1 MSLSNPASVARPPPR
16 RDIRLAVLTF
26 FRELTLVPVIV
37 VLMIVGTI
45 VNPVFFTSSN
55 LINVA
60 EGGAALGMVV
70 VAETLILLTGKFD
83 ISLQGTFGL
92 AALLGAWL
100 IAPKSSSGL
109 GLELSPWLGLLIVL
123 LVGLVVGTFNGMLVI
138 KANFNAFIFTL
149 AMSILLTGL
158 QLGWLGGKTVYH
170 LPEVYIYL
178 GSESWFG
185 IPAAVWVPTVIFVVA
200 ELFLRYHRVG
210 RAMYA
215 IGGNLEAAR
224 AAGIKVDR
232 IRMGVFML
240 ASVLAAVGGLM
251 QAGRV
256 TAVTAGQGSN
266 LIFGVFA
273 AAVIGGVA
281 RDGGRG
287 RMAGALTGVI
297 LLALVTNILT
307 LSNISST
314 WVAALDPKSAEGTV
328 ANIAAAGGDAAAFT
342 VDVTQETDCEALVA
356 AVVTRYGRID
366 VLFNNAGIAGV
377 GTVHET
383 SLQLWEAV
391 MAVNVRGGV

>member
-1 MSLSNPASVARPPPR
+1 MAETTADRPAAPAGSKVGR
-16 RDIRLAVLTF
+16 RDWRFTLLNW
-26 FRELTLVPVIV
+26 FRELTLVPVII
-37 VLMIVGTI
+37 VLMIAGAF
-45 VNPVFFTSSN
+45 VNPVFFTPSN

-60 EGGAALGMVV
+60 QGGADLGMVV
-70 VAETLILLTGKFD
+70 VAESLILLTGKFD

-100 IAPKSSSGL
+100 VAPKLSSGL
-109 GLELSPWLGLLIVL
+109 GTQWSPWVGLLVVL
-123 LVGLVVGTFNGMLVI
+123 GVGLVVGTFNGFLVI

-158 QLGWLGGKTVYH
+158 QLGWLGGQTVYN
-170 LPEVYIYL
+170 LPEAFIYL
-178 GSESWFG
+178 GAESWLG
-185 IPAAVWVPTVIFVVA
+185 IPVAVWVTVATFVVA
-200 ELFLRYHRVG
+200 ALFLRYHRIG

-232 IRMGVFML
+232 IRIGIFMV

-273 AAVIGGVA
+273 AAVIGGISLE
-281 RDGGRG
+281 GGRG
-287 RMAGALTGVI
+287 RMIGALTGVI
-297 LLALVTNILT
+297 LLSLVTNILT

-314 WVAALDPKSAEGTV
+314 WIDAVDGAIILIALGLARLIGTERV
-328 ANIAAAGGDAAAFT
+328 
-342 VDVTQETDCEALVA
+342 
-356 AVVTRYGRID
+356 
-366 VLFNNAGIAGV
+366 
-377 GTVHET
+377 
-383 SLQLWEAV
+383 
-391 MAVNVRGGV
+391 

>member
-1 MSLSNPASVARPPPR
+1 MAETAADGKPAAPGARIAG
-16 RDIRLAVLTF
+16 RDWRIVVINW
-26 FRELTLVPVIV
+26 FRELTLVPVII
-37 VLMIVGTI
+37 VLMIAGAI
-45 VNPVFFTSSN
+45 VNSVFFTTSN

-60 EGGAALGMVV
+60 QGGADLGMVV
-70 VAETLILLTGKFD
+70 VAESLILLTGKFD

-92 AALLGAWL
+92 APLLGAWL
-100 IAPKSSSGL
+100 IAPRLSSGL
-109 GLELSPWLGLLIVL
+109 GTEWSPWVGLLIVL
-123 LVGLVVGTFNGMLVI
+123 GVGLLVGTFNGFLVI

-158 QLGWLGGKTVYH
+158 QLGWLGGQTVYN
-170 LPEVYIYL
+170 LPSAFIYL

-185 IPAAVWVPTVIFVVA
+185 VPVSVWVTVATFVVA
-200 ELFLRYHRVG
+200 ALFLRYHRIG

-232 IRMGVFML
+232 IRIGVFMV

-273 AAVIGGVA
+273 AAVIGGISLE
-281 RDGGRG
+281 GGRG
-287 RMAGALTGVI
+287 RMIGALTGVI
-297 LLALVTNILT
+297 LLSLVTNILT

-314 WVAALDPKSAEGTV
+314 WIDAVDGAIILIALGLARLIGTER
-328 ANIAAAGGDAAAFT
+328 A
-342 VDVTQETDCEALVA
+342 
-356 AVVTRYGRID
+356 
-366 VLFNNAGIAGV
+366 
-377 GTVHET
+377 
-383 SLQLWEAV
+383 
-391 MAVNVRGGV
+391 

>member
-1 MSLSNPASVARPPPR
+1 MAETTADRKPAASGARIAG
-16 RDIRLAVLTF
+16 RDWRFVVINW
-26 FRELTLVPVIV
+26 FRELTLVPVII
-37 VLMIVGTI
+37 VLMIAGAF
-45 VNPVFFTSSN
+45 VNSVFFTTSN

-60 EGGAALGMVV
+60 QGGADLGMVV
-70 VAETLILLTGKFD
+70 VAESLILLTGKFD

-92 AALLGAWL
+92 APLLGAWL
-100 IAPKSSSGL
+100 IAPKLSSGL
-109 GLELSPWLGLLIVL
+109 GTEWSPWVGLVIVL
-123 LVGLVVGTFNGMLVI
+123 GVGLVVGTFNGFLVI

-158 QLGWLGGKTVYH
+158 QLGWLGGQTVYN
-170 LPEVYIYL
+170 LPAAFIYL

-185 IPAAVWVPTVIFVVA
+185 VPVSVWVSVATFVVA
-200 ELFLRYHRVG
+200 ALFLRYHRIG

-232 IRMGVFML
+232 IRIGVFMV

-273 AAVIGGVA
+273 AAVIGGISL
-281 RDGGRG
+281 DGGRG
-287 RMAGALTGVI
+287 RMIGALTGVI
-297 LLALVTNILT
+297 LLSLVTNILT

-314 WVAALDPKSAEGTV
+314 WIDAVDGAIILIALGLARLIGTER
-328 ANIAAAGGDAAAFT
+328 A
-342 VDVTQETDCEALVA
+342 
-356 AVVTRYGRID
+356 
-366 VLFNNAGIAGV
+366 
-377 GTVHET
+377 
-383 SLQLWEAV
+383 
-391 MAVNVRGGV
+391 

>member
-1 MSLSNPASVARPPPR
+1 MAETTAERPAATTGSVVGR
-16 RDIRLAVLTF
+16 RDWRLIVLNW
-26 FRELTLVPVIV
+26 FRELTLVPVII
-37 VLMIVGTI
+37 VLMIAGAI
-45 VNPVFFTSSN
+45 VNPVFFTTSN

-60 EGGAALGMVV
+60 QGGADLGMVV
-70 VAETLILLTGKFD
+70 VAESLILLTGKFD

-100 IAPKSSSGL
+100 VAPKLSSGL
-109 GLELSPWLGLLIVL
+109 GTEWSPWVGLLVVL
-123 LVGLVVGTFNGMLVI
+123 GVGLIVGTFNGFLVI

-158 QLGWLGGKTVYH
+158 QLGWLGGQTVYN
-170 LPEVYIYL
+170 LPEAFIYL
-178 GSESWFG
+178 GAESWFG
-185 IPAAVWVPTVIFVVA
+185 VPVAVWVTVATFIVA
-200 ELFLRYHRVG
+200 ALFLRYHRIG

-232 IRMGVFML
+232 IRIGVFMV

-273 AAVIGGVA
+273 AAVIGGISLE
-281 RDGGRG
+281 GGRG
-287 RMAGALTGVI
+287 RMIGALTGVI
-297 LLALVTNILT
+297 LLSLVTNILT

-314 WVAALDPKSAEGTV
+314 WIDAVDGAIILIALGLARLIGTERV
-328 ANIAAAGGDAAAFT
+328 
-342 VDVTQETDCEALVA
+342 
-356 AVVTRYGRID
+356 
-366 VLFNNAGIAGV
+366 
-377 GTVHET
+377 
-383 SLQLWEAV
+383 
-391 MAVNVRGGV
+391 

>member
-1 MSLSNPASVARPPPR
+1 MAETTAEGQAAAAGSRVAR
-16 RDIRLAVLTF
+16 RDWRFVILNW
-26 FRELTLVPVIV
+26 FRELTLVPVII
-37 VLMIVGTI
+37 VLMIAGAI
-45 VNPVFFTSSN
+45 VNPVFFTASN

-60 EGGAALGMVV
+60 QGGADLGMVV
-70 VAETLILLTGKFD
+70 VAESLILLTGKLD

-100 IAPKSSSGL
+100 VAPKLSSGL
-109 GLELSPWLGLLIVL
+109 GTEWSPWLGLLVVL
-123 LVGLVVGTFNGMLVI
+123 GVGLVVGTFNGFLVI

-158 QLGWLGGKTVYH
+158 QLGWLGGQTVYN
-170 LPEVYIYL
+170 LPEAFIYL
-178 GSESWFG
+178 GAESWFG
-185 IPAAVWVPTVIFVVA
+185 VPVAVWVTVVTFVVA
-200 ELFLRYHRVG
+200 ALFLRYHRIG

-232 IRMGVFML
+232 IRIGVFMV

-273 AAVIGGVA
+273 AAVIGGISL
-281 RDGGRG
+281 DGGRG
-287 RMAGALTGVI
+287 RMIGALTGVI
-297 LLALVTNILT
+297 LLSLVTNILT

-314 WVAALDPKSAEGTV
+314 WIDAVDGAIILIALGLARIIGTERV
-328 ANIAAAGGDAAAFT
+328 
-342 VDVTQETDCEALVA
+342 
-356 AVVTRYGRID
+356 
-366 VLFNNAGIAGV
+366 
-377 GTVHET
+377 
-383 SLQLWEAV
+383 
-391 MAVNVRGGV
+391 

>member
-1 MSLSNPASVARPPPR
+1 LTAERAVERTPATPRLMAR
-16 RDIRLAVLTF
+16 RDFRLVVLNW

-37 VLMIVGTI
+37 VLMIAGSL
-45 VNPVFFTSSN
+45 VNPVFFTTSN

-70 VAETLILLTGKFD
+70 VAESLILLTGKFD

-92 AALLGAWL
+92 APLLGAWL
-100 IAPKSSSGL
+100 IAPKASQGL
-109 GLELSPWLGLLIVL
+109 GTEWNPWLGLLVVL
-123 LVGLVVGTFNGMLVI
+123 LVGLAVGTFNGFLVI

-158 QLGWLGGKTVYH
+158 QLGWLGGQTVYN
-170 LPEVYIYL
+170 LPEAYIYL
-178 GSESWFG
+178 GAESWFG
-185 IPAAVWVPTVIFVVA
+185 VPVAVWLTIAAFTVA
-200 ELFLRYHRVG
+200 ALFLRYHRIG

-224 AAGIKVDR
+224 AAGIQVDR
-232 IRMGVFML
+232 IRIGVFIV

-273 AAVIGGVA
+273 AAVIGGISLE
-281 RDGGRG
+281 GGRG
-287 RMAGALTGVI
+287 RVVGALTGVI

-314 WVAALDPKSAEGTV
+314 WIDAVDGAIILIALGLAKLIGTER
-328 ANIAAAGGDAAAFT
+328 A
-342 VDVTQETDCEALVA
+342 
-356 AVVTRYGRID
+356 
-366 VLFNNAGIAGV
+366 
-377 GTVHET
+377 
-383 SLQLWEAV
+383 
-391 MAVNVRGGV
+391 

>member
-1 MSLSNPASVARPPPR
+1 MAETTADRAAAATGQR
-16 RDIRLAVLTF
+16 IAGRDWRLVVINW

-37 VLMIVGTI
+37 VLMIGGAI
-45 VNPVFFTSSN
+45 VNPVFLTPSN

-60 EGGAALGMVV
+60 QGGADLGMVV
-70 VAETLILLTGKFD
+70 VAESLILLTGKFD

-100 IAPKSSSGL
+100 IAPKASEGL
-109 GLELSPWLGLLIVL
+109 GTQLSPWIGLLIVL
-123 LVGLVVGTFNGMLVI
+123 GVGLVVGTFNGFLVI

-158 QLGWLGGKTVYH
+158 QLGWLGGQTVYN
-170 LPEVYIYL
+170 LPAAFIYL
-178 GSESWFG
+178 GSESWFE
-185 IPAAVWVPTVIFVVA
+185 IPVSVWVTVATFVVA
-200 ELFLRYHRVG
+200 ALFLRYHRVG

-232 IRMGVFML
+232 IRIGVFMV

-273 AAVIGGVA
+273 AAVIGGISL
-281 RDGGRG
+281 DGGRG
-287 RMAGALTGVI
+287 RIIGALTGVI
-297 LLALVTNILT
+297 LLSLVTNILT

-314 WVAALDPKSAEGTV
+314 WIDAVDGAIILIALGLARL
-328 ANIAAAGGDAAAFT
+328 I
-342 VDVTQETDCEALVA
+342 
-356 AVVTRYGRID
+356 GRER
-366 VLFNNAGIAGV
+366 V
-377 GTVHET
+377 
-383 SLQLWEAV
+383 
-391 MAVNVRGGV
+391 

>member
-1 MSLSNPASVARPPPR
+1 VRNATSEAGATERPAADRAPMAR
-16 RDIRLAVLTF
+16 RDPRFVVLGW

-37 VLMIVGTI
+37 LVMIGGSI

-55 LINVA
+55 LIDVA
-60 EGGAALGMVV
+60 TGGAALGLVV
-70 VAETLILLTGKFD
+70 VAESLILLTGKFD

-92 AALLGAWL
+92 APLLGAWL
-100 IAPKSSSGL
+100 IAPKASEGL
-109 GLELSPWLGLLIVL
+109 GTEWNPWFGLLLVL
-123 LVGLVVGTFNGMLVI
+123 GIGLAVGIFNGFLVI

-158 QLGWLGGKTVYH
+158 QLGWLGGRTVYS

-178 GSESWFG
+178 GAESWFG
-185 IPAAVWVPTVIFVVA
+185 IPVAVWVTTVVFIVA

-232 IRMGVFML
+232 IRIGVFMT
-240 ASVLAAVGGLM
+240 ASVLAAIAGLM

-273 AAVIGGVA
+273 AAVIGGVSL
-281 RDGGRG
+281 DGGRG
-287 RMAGALTGVI
+287 RMIGALTGVI
-297 LLALVTNILT
+297 LLSLVTNILT

-314 WVAALDPKSAEGTV
+314 WIDAVDGAIILLALGVARLIGTER
-328 ANIAAAGGDAAAFT
+328 T
-342 VDVTQETDCEALVA
+342 
-356 AVVTRYGRID
+356 
-366 VLFNNAGIAGV
+366 
-377 GTVHET
+377 
-383 SLQLWEAV
+383 
-391 MAVNVRGGV
+391 